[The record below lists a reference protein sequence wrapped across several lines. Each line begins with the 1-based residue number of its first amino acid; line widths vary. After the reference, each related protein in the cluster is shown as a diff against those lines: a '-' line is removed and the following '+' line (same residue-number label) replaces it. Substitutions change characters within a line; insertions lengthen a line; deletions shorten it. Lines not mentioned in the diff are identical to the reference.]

1 MAQDGTG
8 LMSPDDHTRPN
19 RSTYD
24 TIAPLYARNQ
34 ARTRAAGPP
43 PFETLRS
50 RFAAGLS
57 EDALMADIGCGPGF
71 DLAEFSQLGM
81 RVVGLD
87 TSAGMLASAHGT
99 FVYRLAQADM
109 RALPLAPSRLDGI
122 WCVAALLHVE
132 QCDTAQVLGEF
143 RRALRPGGVLA
154 LVTAAGDSQG
164 WERVAYAPLEQR
176 WFVYRD
182 PERLRREVE
191 SGGFLVISEERVEL
205 GRPWWT
211 CLARAM

>member
-1 MAQDGTG
+1 
-8 LMSPDDHTRPN
+8 MSPEDHTRPN

-34 ARTRAAGPP
+34 ARMRAAGPA
-43 PFETLRS
+43 PFETLWS
-50 RFAAGLS
+50 EFAAGLPK
-57 EDALMADIGCGPGF
+57 DGLMADVGCGPGF
-71 DLAEFSQLGM
+71 DLADFSRLGM

-87 TSAGMLASAHGT
+87 ISAGMLASAQGA
-99 FVYRLAQADM
+99 FVHRLAQADM
-109 RALPLAPSRLDGI
+109 RALPLAPSALDGI
-122 WCVAALLHVE
+122 WCAAALLHVE
-132 QCDTAQVLGEF
+132 QCDTGQVLGEF
-143 RRALRPGGVLA
+143 RRALRPDGVLA

-191 SGGFLVISEERVEL
+191 SGGFLVMSEARVEL